1 MTDMTGY
8 GYATQVAAARAD
20 ADYARYEKEAE
31 VDHTLVLLDTDPE
44 ARVYY
49 GVSVYALCDTCHNPD
64 EVGGGTR
71 ADYYAANEDEAKEW
85 FDEHVSE
92 YA

>member
-20 ADYARYEKEAE
+20 AEYARYEKEAE
-31 VDHTLVLLDTDPE
+31 MDHHTIALFETDAE
-44 ARVYY
+44 ARYY
-49 GVSVYALCDTCHNPD
+49 GVAVYAFCVQCHNPD

-71 ADYYAANEDEAKEW
+71 ADCYAANEDEAKEW
-85 FDEHVSE
+85 FDEHVAE
-92 YA
+92 CG

>member
-1 MTDMTGY
+1 MTGY

-20 ADYARYEKEAE
+20 AEYARYEKEAE
-31 VDHTLVLLDTDPE
+31 AEMNHTMVLFETDPE

-64 EVGGGTR
+64 GVGGGTR

-85 FDEHVSE
+85 FDEHVAE
-92 YA
+92 CG